1 MAKVMQPSINL
12 TLRTNKSLSDGTH
25 PIMLRVA
32 FNGMKEK
39 ATGYSVD
46 EAHWDKANQCIRR
59 GYPNYKTINDELLV
73 IKTASTN
80 EMLRQKLN
88 GKGFDIAIILRPESL
103 ISDNV
108 DNSSSNKL
116 SGLIETYIASHSL
129 KKNTLSCWRVLKN
142 HLKECFYDDA
152 SKWDIDTYILFCK
165 SKGLSSSTMSMLM
178 GKIRALRLEMKNV
191 PTNQFKCATRN
202 HYIPKQTMVFLK
214 KRLLD
219 MMVIMDESR
228 YTYRDEFIESFE
240 LKNGLRYNI
249 WSLYIYYLLYV
260 TALSPIDLALLK
272 KSNVD
277 ILSVKDNDYY
287 VISGYR
293 SKTGVS
299 FKVSLKRTMENNII
313 IGSLMMFTKGEYLT
327 PICSGLTDFERC
339 NQRQRN
345 TINRCSKHLKEHFRA
360 INEDIVRHN
369 VEEKDNVPLIDME
382 CTYYS
387 ARHSRATQIF
397 NSPSATP
404 AMLSQMMGRSANNIA
419 TYLHQ
424 LQNEQDLAQMAD
436 ITEI

>member
-1 MAKVMQPSINL
+1 MPKVFEPQIKL
-12 TLRTNKSLSDGTH
+12 VLRKEKPLKDGTM
-25 PIMLRVA
+25 PIFLRVS
-32 FNGMKEK
+32 FNGVRER
-39 ATGYSVD
+39 ATGYSCDMV
-46 EAHWDKANQCIRR
+46 HWDASGERVRR
-59 GYPNYKTINDELLV
+59 GFPNFKVINENLLR
-73 IKTASTN
+73 IKAASIN
-80 EMLRQKLN
+80 EMQKQKIN
-88 GKGFDIAIILRPESL
+88 GKGFDIAIILRSESL
-103 ISDNV
+103 IYDNV

-116 SGLIETYIASHSL
+116 SGLIEAYIATHSL

-142 HLKECFYDDA
+142 HLKECFDDDT
-152 SKWDIDTYILFCK
+152 SKWDIDTYISFCK

-202 HYIPKQTMVFLK
+202 HYIPKQSMVFLK

-345 TINRCSKHLKEHFRA
+345 TINRCSKHLKEHFKA
-360 INEDIVRHN
+360 INEDIVKHN

>member
-1 MAKVMQPSINL
+1 
-12 TLRTNKSLSDGTH
+12 
-25 PIMLRVA
+25 ML
-32 FNGMKEK
+32 
-39 ATGYSVD
+39 
-46 EAHWDKANQCIRR
+46 
-59 GYPNYKTINDELLV
+59 
-73 IKTASTN
+73 
-80 EMLRQKLN
+80 
-88 GKGFDIAIILRPESL
+88 
-103 ISDNV
+103 
-108 DNSSSNKL
+108 
-116 SGLIETYIASHSL
+116 
-129 KKNTLSCWRVLKN
+129 
-142 HLKECFYDDA
+142 
-152 SKWDIDTYILFCK
+152 
-165 SKGLSSSTMSMLM
+165 
-178 GKIRALRLEMKNV
+178 
-191 PTNQFKCATRN
+191 
-202 HYIPKQTMVFLK
+202 
-214 KRLLD
+214 
-219 MMVIMDESR
+219 VIMDESR
-228 YTYRDEFIESFE
+228 YTYKDEFIESFE

-293 SKTGVS
+293 SKTGVQ
-299 FKVSLKRTMENNII
+299 FRVSLKRTMENNII

-345 TINRCSKHLKEHFRA
+345 TINRCSKYLKEHFRA

-424 LQNEQDLAQMAD
+424 LQSEQDLANMAD